1 MGNSVKYDFQPIREL
16 LALCAAAF
24 LMAGWWYVLRSTDSP
39 PALAFME
46 TSLVL
51 IIGAEAFARDE

>member
-1 MGNSVKYDFQPIREL
+1 MYEFQPIREL
-16 LALCAAAF
+16 LAICALAF
-24 LMAGWWYVLRSTDSP
+24 LMAGWWIVLGASEHT

-51 IIGAEAFARDE
+51 IIAAEAYARDA